1 MNPATKFLS
10 AYLCAFCVTASFPA
24 DLFED
29 QIVAKGK
36 GLEIRE
42 SHLEEAFLG
51 HKAAASALGQPVPN
65 AMDDRV
71 KAQILEKMIA
81 TRLILTRANASD
93 REEGK
98 LTAEKMITDGKEKA
112 GSEASY
118 RRRLLAVGSSPE
130 KHEAEL
136 LEQAIV
142 QAVIDRE
149 LRKKEIVTDADVRKY
164 YEEHADAYREPEK
177 ARVQHILFAT
187 RKIPSGDPLPQPE
200 RVAKKAAA
208 QEAVVRARTG
218 ADFGKLVAELSD
230 DPESKSKAGEL
241 TFAKGQ
247 GIVPPQFEA
256 AAFSLQP
263 GKVSDPV
270 LTVFGY
276 HVIKLL
282 EIIPAGQVPF
292 EKVQDRIR
300 AGLQRETV
308 QKKLPEFVAQL
319 KKDAAVEVLLK

>member
-1 MNPATKFLS
+1 MSPLTKLFS
-10 AYLCAFCVTASFPA
+10 AYLCAFCITGTFSA

-51 HKAAASALGQPVPN
+51 HKAAASALGQPVPG
-65 AMDDRV
+65 ALDDRL
-71 KAQILEKMIA
+71 KAQILDKMIA
-81 TRLILTRANASD
+81 TRLILGRATPSD
-93 REEGK
+93 RDDGK
-98 LTAEKMITDGKEKA
+98 LTAERMIADGKEKA

-130 KHEAEL
+130 KHETEL
-136 LEQAIV
+136 LEQATV

-164 YEEHADAYREPEK
+164 YEEHAESYREPEK

-187 RKIPSGDPLPQPE
+187 RKIPSGDPLPQEE
-200 RVAKKAAA
+200 RVAKKAAS
-208 QEAVVRARTG
+208 QEAAVRARSG
-218 ADFGKLVAELSD
+218 ADFGKLVAELSG

-241 TFAKGQ
+241 TFTKGQ

-256 AAFSLQP
+256 AALSLEV

-282 EIIPAGQVPF
+282 EKIPPGQVPF
-292 EKVQDRIR
+292 EKVQERIR
-300 AGLQRETV
+300 VGLQRDTV
-308 QKKLPEFVAQL
+308 QKKLPEFVTQF

>member
-1 MNPATKFLS
+1 MNSLTKFFL
-10 AYLCAFCVTASFPA
+10 AYLCALCVTASFSA

-29 QIVAKGK
+29 RIVAKGK

-71 KAQILEKMIA
+71 KSQILEKMIA
-81 TRLILTRANASD
+81 TRLILSRATASD

-98 LTAEKMITDGKEKA
+98 LTAEKMIADGKEKA

-149 LRKKEIVTDADVRKY
+149 LRKKEVVTDADVRKY
-164 YEEHADAYREPEK
+164 YEEHPDAYREREK

-208 QEAVVRARTG
+208 QEAVVRARAG

-230 DPESKSKAGEL
+230 DPEAKPNSGEL

-256 AAFSLQP
+256 AAFSLEP

-282 EIIPAGQVPF
+282 EKIPAGQVPF

-308 QKKLPEFVAQL
+308 QKKLPEFVTQL
-319 KKDAAVEVLLK
+319 KKDAAVEVLLE